1 MTKKYKFEFWHGRNH
16 ESQIVELD
24 ENLTKDEVDEVF
36 NEWYSNELDY
46 LGIEGNWEE
55 VSDEEKTKF
64 NQHILAVR
72 DTCLALFVRCCDTCI
87 DTRNEQAET

>member
-1 MTKKYKFEFWHGRNH
+1 MIKKYKFEFWHGRNH

-55 VSDEEKTKF
+55 VSDE
-64 NQHILAVR
+64 
-72 DTCLALFVRCCDTCI
+72 
-87 DTRNEQAET
+87 

>member
-55 VSDEEKTKF
+55 VSDE
-64 NQHILAVR
+64 
-72 DTCLALFVRCCDTCI
+72 
-87 DTRNEQAET
+87 

>member
-1 MTKKYKFEFWHGRNH
+1 MNFWYGKNN

-55 VSDEEKTKF
+55 VED
-64 NQHILAVR
+64 
-72 DTCLALFVRCCDTCI
+72 
-87 DTRNEQAET
+87 